1 MLVAIE
7 KKTFV
12 CSDATNNNNKF
23 WSYEF
28 DSDTNRCVIRYGRV
42 GETPRVE
49 EKIMTRR
56 QLDSKVREKTHV
68 RGKVGTPTYKPP
80 YREIEV
86 IANNVT
92 HVPKASLNKAAI
104 KEAATEQL
112 AMGNPELSHLVTR
125 LVEANKHELYHASG
139 GKLDVD
145 VTTGIVS
152 TPIGVITVDT
162 VKRARVILDAL
173 EPYVRSNDME
183 SDRFIKH
190 LNDYLMLV
198 PQEVPGRSRGWHR
211 KFFRSYDTLRQQ
223 STLLDQ
229 LEASADLAVAR
240 MEAAKKSA
248 VQVSLADT
256 PNLFN
261 AELKILAD
269 AGTISKIKR
278 LFEGSINRRHVSH
291 NLRPVKF
298 YEVLIRDMKVGFD
311 SDGAKMKDIRLLW
324 HGTRKFNVL
333 SILKSG
339 FLLPK
344 TLSTMQT
351 TGAMFG
357 NGVYFSDQ
365 STKSLNYSYGGVWDR
380 GPRDA
385 TCFMFL
391 SDVAMGKYF
400 IPRGSDRNLPKPGY
414 DSTWAKAGE
423 SGVMNNEMI
432 VYRTTQTNLRYLV
445 EFSG

>member
-1 MLVAIE
+1 MAIE

-28 DSDTNRCVIRYGRV
+28 DTDTNRCVIKYGRV

-49 EKIMTRR
+49 EKIMSRR
-56 QLDSKVREKTHV
+56 KLDAKVKEKTHP

-80 YREIEV
+80 YREVAV
-86 IANNVT
+86 IAT
-92 HVPKASLNKAAI
+92 ATQTSGPSLSKAVVI
-104 KEAATEQL
+104 EAATEQL

-139 GKLDVD
+139 GKLDID
-145 VTTGIVS
+145 IRTGIVS
-152 TPIGVITVDT
+152 TPVGVITTDT
-162 VKRARVILDAL
+162 VRKARVILDAL
-173 EPYVRSNDME
+173 EPYVKSKDVD
-183 SDRFIKH
+183 SKQFILY
-190 LNDYLMLV
+190 LNEYLMLV
-198 PQEVPGRSRGWHR
+198 PQAVPGRSRGWHR
-211 KFFRSYDTLRQQ
+211 HFFRSPDTLRQQ

-229 LEASADLAVAR
+229 LEASAELAVAR

-261 AELKILAD
+261 AELKVLTD
-269 AGTISKIKR
+269 RESTSKIER
-278 LFEGSINRRHVSH
+278 MFETSINRRHVSH
-291 NLRPVKF
+291 RLKPIKF
-298 YEVLIRDMKVGFD
+298 YDVLIRDMKAGFD
-311 SDGAKMKDIRLLW
+311 LDGAKMNDIRLLW

-344 TLSTMQT
+344 TLSSMQT

-365 STKSLNYSYGGVWDR
+365 STKALNYSYGGVWDS
-380 GPRDA
+380 GPRDS

-391 SDVAMGKYF
+391 SDVAMGRYYV
-400 IPRGSDRNLPKPGY
+400 PRGSDRNLPKPGF
-414 DSTWAKAGE
+414 DSTWAKANV
-423 SGVMNNEMI
+423 SGVLNNEMI

-445 EFSG
+445 EFSSY